1 MSVHSNQIEAD
12 KNTMKGVDDEISVKS
27 TIIMATMFKIPMT
40 MPMTFVLADV
50 GVVSMQQDSK
60 TVGIHAA
67 GCNLSKLTKFQ
78 TNLRQNWR
86 RQ

>member
-1 MSVHSNQIEAD
+1 
-12 KNTMKGVDDEISVKS
+12 
-27 TIIMATMFKIPMT
+27 MT
-40 MPMTFVLADV
+40 MAVTFVLADV